1 VYNKIN
7 QSTNF
12 QSTNKTNMKKFDI
25 HDRIFRF
32 VIEVLE
38 LIKYIPQTVENKI
51 IINQLVRSVT
61 SVGAND
67 QEADGVSSRKDFMHC
82 YTIVR
87 KELKET
93 RYWLSILSELDNK
106 LKSKFS
112 NSIREN
118 NELIKIISSIISKVA
133 TKIS

>member
-1 VYNKIN
+1 
-7 QSTNF
+7 
-12 QSTNKTNMKKFDI
+12 MKKFDI

-32 VIEVLE
+32 VIEVLK

-106 LKSKFS
+106 LKRKFS

-118 NELIKIISSIISKVA
+118 NELIKIISSIISKAA